1 MFPKHSTDQTHP
13 LTPPHMQGGCSKAGN
28 GIERMALSF
37 CKAILLG
44 LHMLASAR
52 RVSRASWLSNRNC
65 SMVLRFRTCVRAC
78 IHGFRVNRLLPC
90 FRCSLCVASLTLLG
104 HSVCMTCE
112 GVCLSHLS
120 MSYPRMVFWLCLS
133 GDQRSRRRFTNM

>member
-28 GIERMALSF
+28 GIERMTIILQSHFAWFAHACLCQEGKQGKLAL
-37 CKAILLG
+37 KQELLYG
-44 LHMLASAR
+44 VA
-52 RVSRASWLSNRNC
+52 V
-65 SMVLRFRTCVRAC
+65 VRTCVGAC